1 MPPPRPSSSWLLMSP
16 PPPLISLQLII
27 GDFGL
32 SLDEQKAQMAMWAI
46 FAAVSLAVS
55 HSQDGLGM
63 RLNQD

>member
-1 MPPPRPSSSWLLMSP
+1 MSP

>member
-1 MPPPRPSSSWLLMSP
+1 MPPPRPSSSWLLS
-16 PPPLISLQLII
+16 PLISLQLII